1 MKKKSKMM
9 ICAVMFSMLSGTM
22 TSFAGEWKADAKGY
36 WYEKDDGGYAASEWM
51 ADNGK
56 WYYIGNDGYMVSNG
70 WVGNY
75 FVGADG
81 AMLVNTTTPDGYQ
94 VGADGA
100 WISGQTNYP
109 AASYAAFMRN
119 NNMFM
124 YGYWESPDSGYG
136 AIRGEV
142 SDVVDCGDYYELKN
156 QVLTQAI
163 QYNTK
168 KEAEAAANRGWNE
181 TAHQLPNGKYCL
193 IGNNDFIVSEV
204 VYQGS
209 IYINKDVV
217 FSYPDPGNY
226 ERTCSTTFADYLN
239 RIEEIGKYGNGNH
252 IGAIIKGIDEKG
264 YVTSLE
270 YALDYFW

>member
-1 MKKKSKMM
+1 MKSSKLILIST
-9 ICAVMFSMLSGTM
+9 ICILCESMTA
-22 TSFAGEWKADAKGY
+22 FAGEWKSNANGW
-36 WYEKDDGGYAASEWM
+36 WYENDDGSYPTAQWKEV
-51 ADNGK
+51 NGK
-56 WYYIGNDGYMVSNG
+56 HYYFGADGYMLS
-70 WVGNY
+70 
-75 FVGADG
+75 D
-81 AMLVNTTTPDGYQ
+81 TTTPDGYQ

-100 WISGQTNYP
+100 WISGKTNYP

-168 KEAEAAANRGWNE
+168 KEAEAAANQGWNE

-193 IGNNDFIVSEV
+193 IGNNEFIVSEV

-226 ERTCSTTFADYLN
+226 EKTRSTTFADYLN

-264 YVTSLE
+264 YVTFLE